1 MQINIQKLNRNRLH
15 ACMYALGPSRTGDL
29 QVKKRPEAELQRST
43 PIRDTNSYQRPL
55 VSTTLI

>member
-1 MQINIQKLNRNRLH
+1 MLPTSFNVPCIFLLLMYLNTW
-15 ACMYALGPSRTGDL
+15 PSRTGDL